1 MFAINDYIASYFGVD
16 VAAITLLLAIV
27 AAYPASLLYIVV
39 VNKHSTH
46 FKSLYFL
53 LIGLVI
59 LYLSYGLN
67 SIHYLVNCCFC
78 YCTLKWLPGK
88 WAVIF
93 NFIFTFTYLMTGYW
107 LNQVEWN
114 YSITWTMPQCVLTLR
129 LIAISFDIFDGTTSK
144 KEVGRHTESALPNL
158 PSFHL
163 FMSYCYFPGTLM
175 VGPIIPF
182 LTYVNFLSATT
193 YNNQAIRIS
202 IYRLVGG
209 FISLFVYFYG
219 SMFWP
224 IEYLRSEAFED
235 LGFWWKLTAM
245 AIVAKVYLYKYIA
258 VWMMAESACILC
270 GITYDGINF
279 YQNTN
284 VNFFKFEFANSFTTI
299 ISSYNM
305 TTNRFAFKYVYR
317 RLKFLGNIYLSKLI
331 TILFLSV
338 WHGFASGYYFAFS
351 TEFFLL
357 YFEKHLSSYWH
368 SIQERY
374 SLHSDWL
381 KALIWIC
388 GRLYTFYFIGYSFY
402 YS

>member
-1 MFAINDYIASYFGVD
+1 MDENSRPKLIFVVVWCTFLCNSIEIHQNQFYVSRVVMFAINDYIASYFGVD

-144 KEVGRHTESALPNL
+144 KVCQKFTCLEL
-158 PSFHL
+158 
-163 FMSYCYFPGTLM
+163 
-175 VGPIIPF
+175 
-182 LTYVNFLSATT
+182 LTN
-193 YNNQAIRIS
+193 
-202 IYRLVGG
+202 
-209 FISLFVYFYG
+209 
-219 SMFWP
+219 
-224 IEYLRSEAFED
+224 
-235 LGFWWKLTAM
+235 
-245 AIVAKVYLYKYIA
+245 
-258 VWMMAESACILC
+258 
-270 GITYDGINF
+270 
-279 YQNTN
+279 
-284 VNFFKFEFANSFTTI
+284 
-299 ISSYNM
+299 
-305 TTNRFAFKYVYR
+305 
-317 RLKFLGNIYLSKLI
+317 
-331 TILFLSV
+331 
-338 WHGFASGYYFAFS
+338 
-351 TEFFLL
+351 
-357 YFEKHLSSYWH
+357 
-368 SIQERY
+368 
-374 SLHSDWL
+374 
-381 KALIWIC
+381 
-388 GRLYTFYFIGYSFY
+388 
-402 YS
+402 